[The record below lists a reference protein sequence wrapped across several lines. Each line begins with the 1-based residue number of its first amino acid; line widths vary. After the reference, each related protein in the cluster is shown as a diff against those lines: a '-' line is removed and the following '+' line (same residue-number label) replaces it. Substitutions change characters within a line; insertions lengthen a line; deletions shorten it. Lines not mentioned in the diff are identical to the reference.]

1 MGAGSASS
9 ATGAS
14 SRSRPAERMP
24 KGSRPKSPAG
34 VPALPFAAVNRP
46 GQAGHA
52 NDLQRHHLLPRQ
64 ALHWPAFQPMWQAL
78 GTTTIGFDNFRRN
91 GILLPARETAVLRL
105 GLPLHLGPHR
115 DYNAMVIERLGT
127 IESAWSRQR
136 LRGGENARALALIRI
151 ALLQGR
157 CGGAFS
163 TRAGRC
169 ASTAAIRWA
178 AAGTSPCSTG
188 SPKSCGPPRRFRPER
203 FRLPRSRRRNQPWRV
218 RYRPACAPSC
228 EHRGEGGRARS

>member
-1 MGAGSASS
+1 
-9 ATGAS
+9 
-14 SRSRPAERMP
+14 MP

-52 NDLQRHHLLPRQ
+52 NDLKRHHLLPRQ

-151 ALLQGR
+151 ALLQG
-157 CGGAFS
+157 A
-163 TRAGRC
+163 
-169 ASTAAIRWA
+169 
-178 AAGTSPCSTG
+178 
-188 SPKSCGPPRRFRPER
+188 
-203 FRLPRSRRRNQPWRV
+203 LRRRILDTR
-218 RYRPACAPSC
+218 RPLRFN
-228 EHRGEGGRARS
+228 RGDPLGRGRDFTLLDRLAEELWTASEV